1 MEISV
6 HQKIIPKLTRPN
18 QMSSGNITALLN
30 TYSMKLVPQA
40 RLSSKY
46 GRISTYCR
54 SLLATEAG
62 RGDIGECARSILL
75 LLLLGTAGAEVV
87 GMGTASEGLMTAG
100 RIVSVLPGD

>member
-1 MEISV
+1 MEISI
-6 HQKIIPKLTRPN
+6 HQKITPKLTSPN

-30 TYSMKLVPQA
+30 TYSIKLVPQA

-62 RGDIGECARSILL
+62 RGDKGGCARSILL

-100 RIVSVLPGD
+100 RLVSVLRGD

>member
-1 MEISV
+1 MEISI
-6 HQKIIPKLTRPN
+6 HQKITPKLTRPN

-62 RGDIGECARSILL
+62 RGDIECARSILL

-100 RIVSVLPGD
+100 RLVSVLRGD

>member
-1 MEISV
+1 MEISI
-6 HQKIIPKLTRPN
+6 HQKITPKLTRPN

-30 TYSMKLVPQA
+30 TYLMKLVPQA

-62 RGDIGECARSILL
+62 RGDKGGCARSILL

-100 RIVSVLPGD
+100 RLVSVLRGD